1 MENARERIV
10 SFIADLVD
18 DAGSEGAVLGLSGGI
33 DSTLTAH
40 LAVEALGED
49 GLHGITMPAEVNDP
63 DVMSDAERVAH
74 DLGIEYDVVEIQ
86 PIAES
91 VFDAFP
97 EAADD
102 RMAAGNVYVRTRAV
116 LNYFVAN
123 AENRIVLG
131 TGNRAEAMT
140 GYFTK
145 YGDQAVDCNPI
156 GNLYKQQVRQLA
168 AHVGVPRDLVMQE
181 PTAGMWE
188 GQTDAAEMGLD
199 YDTVDA
205 ILAVHV
211 DGGSLERRRSANS
224 TCRRRPSTASSNS
237 SSAAL
242 TNDRCRPRPSA
253 RRRRGNEPRKV
264 GRPRETGQRDSGV
277 LCPFFCDLGDPGVRR
292 AVRTRVYPAAS
303 VREHPGESVGD
314 VRLAVFTRGHSEE
327 RYRRSCSV
335 HLHLVLRPQ
344 DCFPNSVPNS
354 TQIGGSRRR
363 KRESSGHERRKK
375 PGTAEVRK

>member
-1 MENARERIV
+1 MSRTSDQSVLLSDDPPLDLRLSEEELENARERIV

-74 DLGIEYDVVEIQ
+74 DLGIEYDVIEIQ

-211 DGGSLERRRSANS
+211 DGGLSRAATVRELDVPEEAVDRVVELVERSAHKRS
-224 TCRRRPSTASSNS
+224 MP
-237 SSAAL
+237 
-242 TNDRCRPRPSA
+242 
-253 RRRRGNEPRKV
+253 
-264 GRPRETGQRDSGV
+264 
-277 LCPFFCDLGDPGVRR
+277 
-292 AVRTRVYPAAS
+292 PA
-303 VREHPGESVGD
+303 P
-314 VRLAVFTRGHSEE
+314 E
-327 RYRRSCSV
+327 R
-335 HLHLVLRPQ
+335 
-344 DCFPNSVPNS
+344 
-354 TQIGGSRRR
+354 
-363 KRESSGHERRKK
+363 
-375 PGTAEVRK
+375 